1 MCGIVAYIG
10 NKQALPVLL
19 QGLRDLEYRGYDSAG
34 VVILNEGKFS
44 RVREIGKVDRLSKK
58 IDAFRRRSEGVRPTE
73 EPQNSSKE
81 ILRASDALGAQDDGI
96 FRGTIG
102 IAHTRWATHG
112 GVTEFNAHP
121 HIVNN
126 ELAVVHNGII
136 ENYRELKEKLL
147 NDGFEFQSETDTEVL
162 ACLIYKEYK
171 HLEKAGMKAGASH
184 ILREAVRSALL
195 QVRGTYGLVV
205 MHKNHPFEFIAARL
219 GSPLVIG
226 YGDGENYIASDP
238 TPILPYTKRMAFLD
252 DGEIAV
258 IDTGTPKISN
268 LNNELV
274 AKVLS
279 NIEWDQ
285 QKAQKGGFEHFMLK
299 EIFDQPVVFED
310 ALRGRLDMEEGTA
323 KLGGL
328 NMTLEQM
335 ASIKRVIIIAEGT
348 AKLAGLIGKYA
359 FERLANLP
367 VEVDSSSEFRY
378 RDPIVNKSTLAFV
391 ISQSGETADTIMAVR
406 EAKRKG
412 AFVRSIVNVVGSTI
426 ARETGAGTYIHAGPE
441 LSVASTKAYSNMIAI
456 LMLYALQFGRL
467 KHTSLATGQRMLQA
481 LLEIPEKMNEVL
493 KQNDEIK
500 NIAKQYIKYHNI
512 LYIGRGVNYPV
523 ALEGALK
530 LKEISYI
537 HAEGFAGGEL
547 KHGPLA
553 LVSKDVPVIAILTK
567 NQLYEKMKSSIQE
580 VRARGARTLVI
591 ANDEDAKEVA
601 DDIIYVPKTMELLEP
616 LLNTIPLQLFAYHM
630 AVALGRDVD
639 RPRNL
644 AKSVTVE

>member
-121 HIVNN
+121 HTVNN
-126 ELAVVHNGII
+126 ELTVVHNGII
-136 ENYRELKEKLL
+136 ENYRELKEKITDK
-147 NDGFEFQSETDTEVL
+147 NYESETDTEVL
-162 ACLIYKEYK
+162 AKLIYQNYK
-171 HLEKAGMKAGASH
+171 GDLAQ
-184 ILREAVRSALL
+184 AVRESLL
-195 QVRGTYGLVV
+195 EVRGTYGIVV
-205 MHKNHPFEFIAARL
+205 MHKDHPRQLVAARL
-219 GSPLVIG
+219 GSPLAIG
-226 YGDGENYIASDP
+226 FAENEYYIASDV
-238 TPILPYTKRMAFLD
+238 TPMLPYTKKVSFLD
-252 DGEIAV
+252 DGEVASINGDGLKIV
-258 IDTGTPKISN
+258 NLRDQIIQKPITEID
-268 LNNELV
+268 
-274 AKVLS
+274 
-279 NIEWDQ
+279 WDLQ
-285 QKAQKGGFEHFMLK
+285 TAQKGGFEHFMLK